1 MSVDVVAEEQI
12 AEIKERLGDVAE
24 CNAERKQTVFPFGR
38 KIILSSEQTNE
49 QI

>member
-24 CNAERKQTVFPFGR
+24 CNAERKQSFLLEG
-38 KIILSSEQTNE
+38 K
-49 QI
+49 